1 MDSGKSGFGELRGDV
16 EMARLPGGGWD
27 FLLRQWV
34 PCTPSPGP
42 GQPWAQREGC
52 DLGSQLSRTG
62 ASRSAPRLR
71 LSLDPCQAAGVASRL
86 WVPGCT
92 SPLSAVTEKT
102 HDFVRYREKLLR
114 EERGHLGYLGVFAVS
129 PGLCCP
135 DFQKV

>member
-1 MDSGKSGFGELRGDV
+1 MTWGVSF
-16 EMARLPGGGWD
+16 
-27 FLLRQWV
+27 
-34 PCTPSPGP
+34 P
-42 GQPWAQREGC
+42 GQAPPEVPPGSGC
-52 DLGSQLSRTG
+52 LDL
-62 ASRSAPRLR
+62 
-71 LSLDPCQAAGVASRL
+71 CQAAGVASRL